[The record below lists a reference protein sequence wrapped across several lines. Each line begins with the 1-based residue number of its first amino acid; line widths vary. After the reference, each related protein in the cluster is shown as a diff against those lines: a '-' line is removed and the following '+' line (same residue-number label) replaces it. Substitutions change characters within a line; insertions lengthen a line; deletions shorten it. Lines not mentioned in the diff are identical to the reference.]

1 MNNWTGNYSS
11 AIREFAFLLRVD
23 GDIDTYTKRWN
34 IEGTQKAKRKRDW
47 IEVEIGVP
55 ESWWR
60 QNEGRDHKMLLAG
73 AIEAGLL
80 SMIEL
85 LRRNHHAV
93 RAEALVSDRQK
104 IKSEYL
110 PASTPDTAEAKET
123 NQSMRK
129 AEEIVSR
136 YNGTLAALSK
146 QKHPF

>member
-1 MNNWTGNYSS
+1 
-11 AIREFAFLLRVD
+11 
-23 GDIDTYTKRWN
+23 
-34 IEGTQKAKRKRDW
+34 
-47 IEVEIGVP
+47 
-55 ESWWR
+55 
-60 QNEGRDHKMLLAG
+60 
-73 AIEAGLL
+73 
-80 SMIEL
+80 MIEL
-85 LRRNHHAV
+85 LRTNHHAV